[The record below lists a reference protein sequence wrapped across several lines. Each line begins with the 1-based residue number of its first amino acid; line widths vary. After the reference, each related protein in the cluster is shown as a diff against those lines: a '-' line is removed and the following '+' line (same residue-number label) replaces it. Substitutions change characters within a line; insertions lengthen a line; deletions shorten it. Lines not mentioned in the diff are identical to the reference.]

1 MDNSNDNK
9 VDVNT
14 DLDDCSNK
22 KRFSLKYL
30 ADDLMKNR
38 VKLCLYSVTFG
49 ELYCRGKLINNI
61 EDLSRIF
68 DLQGKFRSRG
78 V

>member
-30 ADDLMKNR
+30 ADELMKNR
-38 VKLCLYSVTFG
+38 VKYAYTVLLLANYIAVV
-49 ELYCRGKLINNI
+49 N
-61 EDLSRIF
+61 
-68 DLQGKFRSRG
+68 
-78 V
+78 